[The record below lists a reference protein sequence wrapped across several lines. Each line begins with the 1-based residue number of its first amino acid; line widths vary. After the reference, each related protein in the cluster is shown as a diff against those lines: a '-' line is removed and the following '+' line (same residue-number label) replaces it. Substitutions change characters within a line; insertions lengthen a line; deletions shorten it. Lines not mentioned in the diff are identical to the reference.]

1 MSEHE
6 RTCWFAAKSYG
17 LGWTLPIT
25 WQGWL
30 AVLAYL
36 ILLISTLIVASTDY
50 RWPLVAILTLALVA
64 IVVWKGE
71 KPLRWRWRGK

>member
-6 RTCWFAAKSYG
+6 RTYWFAAKSFG

-30 AVLAYL
+30 VVLAYL
-36 ILLISTLIVASTDY
+36 DLVIGSLIFAPTEY
-50 RWPLVAILTLALVA
+50 RWPLVAISTLALVA

>member
-6 RTCWFAAKSYG
+6 RTYWFAAKSYG

-36 ILLISTLIVASTDY
+36 MLLISTLIVASTDY

-71 KPLRWRWRGK
+71 IPLRWRWRGK

>member
-6 RTCWFAAKSYG
+6 RTYWFAAKSYG

-36 ILLISTLIVASTDY
+36 MLLISTLIVASTDY

>member
-6 RTCWFAAKSYG
+6 RTYWFAAKSYG

-30 AVLAYL
+30 AVFAYL
-36 ILLISTLIVASTDY
+36 MLLISTLIVASTDY
-50 RWPLVAILTLALVA
+50 RWPLVAISTLALVA
-64 IVVWKGE
+64 VVVWKGE

>member
-6 RTCWFAAKSYG
+6 RTYWFAAKSYG

-36 ILLISTLIVASTDY
+36 MLLISTLIVASTDY
-50 RWPLVAILTLALVA
+50 RWPLVAIFTLALVA